1 MISFTNVLE
10 VLFESTKLHNNPHST
25 NFLSIFDQYHQ
36 EKYLFT
42 EKHPTPGEHRANTLS
57 FNRTPLGC
65 QFVLNRKPRLR

>member
-42 EKHPTPGEHRANTLS
+42 EKHPTPGSIELRYYHSIGYHLVANS
-57 FNRTPLGC
+57 FSIE
-65 QFVLNRKPRLR
+65 KPRLR